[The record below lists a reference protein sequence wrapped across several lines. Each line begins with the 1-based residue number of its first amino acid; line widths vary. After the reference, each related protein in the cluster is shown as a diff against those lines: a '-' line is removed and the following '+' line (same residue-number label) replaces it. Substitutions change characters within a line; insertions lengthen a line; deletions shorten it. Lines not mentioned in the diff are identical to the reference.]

1 MGPGAGG
8 PRRLPGVNT
17 SRSGDSGGL
26 RVVSEHFLS
35 WGGSSQPTAFDW
47 LLDSLLEV
55 YDFISLEI
63 NFESKYLI
71 WRCGVRKKPVACA
84 TCRKVGELLRWRRGC
99 SYAWRVLHA
108 PPTPPAFRLMRAPWF
123 TSLFLFLG
131 VRMVLII
138 SQLHFLCD
146 ECLPPRGSF
155 QN

>member
-71 WRCGVRKKPVACA
+71 WRRGVRKKPV
-84 TCRKVGELLRWRRGC
+84 R
-99 SYAWRVLHA
+99 A
-108 PPTPPAFRLMRAPWF
+108 PPVGRWASCCAGAAAVVT
-123 TSLFLFLG
+123 LG
-131 VRMVLII
+131 VC
-138 SQLHFLCD
+138 ST
-146 ECLPPRGSF
+146 LPPRPLPSG
-155 QN
+155 